1 MKKKKERMWKCEGRC
16 EGGESGDSGLILLV
30 DKGYLN
36 ERGAGP
42 IGKVLVYAE
51 KKSGKMRL
59 FSENQWVFLF
69 IFI

>member
-1 MKKKKERMWKCEGRC
+1 MWKCEGRC

-42 IGKVLVYAE
+42 IGKVLVYA
-51 KKSGKMRL
+51 KKKW
-59 FSENQWVFLF
+59 ENASIL
-69 IFI
+69 

>member
-1 MKKKKERMWKCEGRC
+1 MKKKEKERRWKCEGRC

-42 IGKVLVYAE
+42 IGKVLVYA
-51 KKSGKMRL
+51 KKKW
-59 FSENQWVFLF
+59 ENASIL
-69 IFI
+69 